1 MDSPPKYKRRTLD
14 EVAAEVHPLL
24 RRQLAEHLSADELA
38 WFAESGGF
46 SSGSVGRDGLWERV
60 AGFTPDDR
68 GYYEFV
74 VAQLAAHCGA
84 PSPRV
89 WCRALGCRNRSR
101 PAVVAVV
108 WHPEQRQTEPGAAPD
123 RGGMTAFPD
132 S

>member
-1 MDSPPKYKRRTLD
+1 MDAPSKYKRRTLD
-14 EVAAEVHPLL
+14 EVAAEMYPLL
-24 RRQLAEHLSADELA
+24 RRQLAEQLTADELA

-60 AGFTPDDR
+60 VGFTPDDR

-74 VAQLAAHCGA
+74 VAQLAPHCGA

-89 WCRALGCRNRSR
+89 WCRALGCRDRLQ

-108 WHPEQRQTEPGAAPD
+108 WHPERGQAELGAAPD
-123 RGGMTAFPD
+123 HGGV
-132 S
+132 